1 MLKDVLVNLSVAEG
15 RDPACDYAI
24 SVAHAFNAHLA
35 GIAIAYD
42 PVVPAIAGGCEVMP
56 SGWIEEERSKA
67 AERAQAAVAKF
78 EAVTR
83 REGLSAETRVLNATV
98 RKAPH
103 LFAEI
108 ARGFDLSLVLQSD
121 PERPAYQDL
130 IVQASLFDSGRPVLV
145 VPYIQTDGL
154 RLKRVMVCWDG
165 SCNAARAI
173 ADAQPFLAGAQAI
186 DLLSVY
192 AGSKS
197 DNTHGADIARHL
209 ARYHLAVKE
218 NIIVTGSDVS
228 SAILSHATKTAAD
241 FIVMGA
247 YGHSRLREFILG
259 GATRGILA
267 AMTVPTLMSH

>member
-15 RDPACDYAI
+15 HDPACDYAI
-24 SVAHAFNAHLA
+24 SVANAFGAHLE
-35 GIAIAYD
+35 GIAVAYD
-42 PVVPAIAGGCEVMP
+42 PAVPAIAGGCEVML

-67 AERAQAAVAKF
+67 AERAKAAIAKF
-78 EAVTR
+78 EAASR
-83 REGLSAETRVLNATV
+83 REGLSAESRVLNATV
-98 RKAPH
+98 RKATH

-108 ARGFDLSLVLQSD
+108 ARGFDLSLVLQSE
-121 PERPAYQDL
+121 PEGPAYQDL
-130 IVQASLFDSGRPVLV
+130 IIQASLFDSGRPVLV

-154 RLKRVMVCWDG
+154 RLKRVILCWDG

-173 ADAQPFLAGAQAI
+173 ADAQPFFAGAQAI
-186 DLLSVY
+186 DLLSID

-197 DNTHGADIARHL
+197 DKTGGADMARHL
-209 ARYHLAVKE
+209 ARYHLTVKE
-218 NIIVTGSDVS
+218 NIIVTDSDVP

-259 GATRGILA
+259 GATRGILG